1 MDNSVTPETL
11 WAALLAGASAL
22 VLLANAGEKVVKAVK
37 AAKAPNQAQNER
49 LDRLEDWQEGVDRK
63 LDNDSKRLEAIES
76 GDRVSQRALLALLSH
91 GIDGNNTQQMQ
102 DARDELQNHL
112 INR

>member
-1 MDNSVTPETL
+1 MENITPENF
-11 WAALLAGASAL
+11 WAALLAVASAI
-22 VLLANAGEKVVKAVK
+22 VLLANAGEKIVKAVK

-49 LDRLEDWQEGVDRK
+49 LDNLEDRLEVVDRK
-63 LDNDSKRLEAIES
+63 LANDSKRLEAIEG

-91 GIDGNNTQQMQ
+91 GIDGNNLKQMQ
-102 DARDELQNHL
+102 DARDELQSHL

>member
-1 MDNSVTPETL
+1 MDNITPGAL
-11 WAALLAGASAL
+11 WALLLAGASAL
-22 VLLANAGEKVVKAVK
+22 LLLANTGEKIVKIVK

-49 LDRLEDWQEGVDRK
+49 LDKLEERLDRVDHK
-63 LDNDSKRLEAIES
+63 LANDSKRLEAIEG

-91 GIDGNNTQQMQ
+91 GIDGNNTKQMQ
-102 DARDELQNHL
+102 EARDELQNHL

>member
-1 MDNSVTPETL
+1 MENTTPEAF
-11 WAALLAGASAL
+11 WALILAGASAL
-22 VLLANAGEKVVKAVK
+22 VLLANAGEKIVKIIK

-49 LDRLEDWQEGVDRK
+49 LDNLEDRMEGVDRK
-63 LDNDSKRLEAIES
+63 LANDSQRLEAIES

-91 GIDGNNTQQMQ
+91 GIDGNNTKQMQ
-102 DARDELQNHL
+102 DARDELQSHL